1 MYESHWLTS
10 AECQLFTDA
19 SEMALAATFRDT
31 GVRVSSQKPASRMGI
46 LASLAM
52 FGMRNNFDFHLQ
64 HIPGVD
70 NGIADAFSR
79 FNNDQFW
86 HLTLDMDPSMMPLVS
101 FPYQ

>member
-1 MYESHWLTS
+1 MMVLV
-10 AECQLFTDA
+10 C
-19 SEMALAATFRDT
+19 
-31 GVRVSSQKPASRMGI
+31 
-46 LASLAM
+46 SLVM
-52 FGMRNNFDFHLQ
+52 FGMQNNFELYLQ
-64 HIPGVD
+64 HIPGVV